1 MPTSLDIRTLSAS
14 LFHRL
19 RFDGIQKAV
28 GVTETEFVTPYRN
41 NGIMAPKLELL
52 KRLISVHGTVAF
64 EEILSQTELCDLH
77 KLISYSVEP
86 FERGDETR
94 TCPTYSMPAVD
105 APWITGPI
113 KMVNDSFR
121 YGGTTRNIVKFGRGV
136 SRCPIE
142 MGVAKTDY
150 YGDVSFGT
158 LIGAIAAG
166 LEPQLVQINDLI
178 GSYGQYANLE
188 SMDETR
194 FSRKLA
200 KLFRNLNT
208 IDNKLAGGISGN
220 LAQVCVFQTPF
231 VGSSFVLGTSGVWN
245 DTLFPRARLLEQ
257 NHQGRWEFPE
267 AEILASLDSY
277 FISNNIRDW
286 VNQLRRLRLS
296 QVVDMFYN
304 SRGIP
309 VRAIETSGQK
319 SKAFENM
326 RDYANVLKDKASD
339 ISSDAEIMNACDRMK
354 ILESLDVQ
362 RLQEETYNVAS
373 VLQFTATSFYITD
386 ETLRSNCDFA
396 VTAFVA
402 KARSILNS
410 MVKCNSIPKPRQET
424 GVDLQLAIDG
434 SRQEYEN
441 LQLINHV
448 AHISQMSSYGT
459 VLSVIHGSTG
469 EIMSNRTYN
478 LVAAFE
484 ELRNFT
490 GRCEFICT
498 CI

>member
-19 RFDGIQKAV
+19 RFDGVQKAV

-41 NGIMAPKLELL
+41 NGIMAPRLELM
-52 KRLISVHGTVAF
+52 KRLISVRGSVAF
-64 EEILSQTELCDLH
+64 EEILSETELCDLH

-94 TCPTYSMPAVD
+94 TCPTHLKPAVD
-105 APWITGPI
+105 APWITGNI
-113 KMVNDSFR
+113 KMINDSFR

-142 MGVAKTDY
+142 MGVTHTDY

-166 LEPQLVQINDLI
+166 LEPQLVQISDLI
-178 GSYGQYANLE
+178 GSYSQYANLE
-188 SMDETR
+188 SMGETR
-194 FSRKLA
+194 VSRQLA
-200 KLFRNLNT
+200 TLFRNLNT
-208 IDNKLAGGISGN
+208 IDNKLAAGLAGN
-220 LAQVCVFQTPF
+220 LAQVCVLQTPY
-231 VGSSFVLGTSGVWN
+231 VGSNFVLGTSAVWN
-245 DTLFPRARLLEQ
+245 DTLFPRARFLED
-257 NHQGRWEFPE
+257 NHQARWEFPE
-267 AEILASLDSY
+267 AEILAGLDSY

-296 QVVDMFYN
+296 QVVDMYYN

-309 VRAIETSGQK
+309 VRAIETSGHK
-319 SKAFENM
+319 SKAFGNM
-326 RDYANVLKDKASD
+326 KDYASILKERTSAL
-339 ISSDAEIMNACDRMK
+339 SSDAEIMNACDRLK

-362 RLQEETYNVAS
+362 RLREETYNFAS
-373 VLQFTATSFYITD
+373 VLQFTATSFYIT
-386 ETLRSNCDFA
+386 EEKLRTNCDLA
-396 VTAFVA
+396 VTSFMG
-402 KARSILNS
+402 KARSILSS
-410 MVKCNSIPKPRQET
+410 MTKCNNIPKPRQET
-424 GVDLQLAIDG
+424 SVDLQLAIDG
-434 SRQEYEN
+434 SRREYEN

-459 VLSVIHGSTG
+459 VMNVIHGTTG
-469 EIMSNRTYN
+469 EMMSNKTNN

-490 GRCEFICT
+490 GPCE
-498 CI
+498 